1 MVQVL
6 LQILLLAVGFAF
18 LVKGADWFVDGAAK
32 LAAHFGIPQIVIGLT
47 IVAMGTSLP
56 ETSVSLTSAI
66 KDAGDITVGNVL
78 GSNIAN
84 ILLILGVSPLF
95 RDLPVDKRTMRF
107 EMPFLLFVTLLMPML
122 GLFDGVISLADG
134 LILMVLMVVYLLYL
148 RLRAKEQE
156 AKQSELDTS
165 MSESE
170 SKETPMWKMLLL
182 IVVGVAL
189 IIVGSEFAVDAA
201 TELARMAGVSERII
215 GLTIVAIGTS
225 LPELVTSVAAAI
237 RGETDIAIGNIVGSN
252 IFNVL
257 FVTGV
262 TAVLVP
268 VDFQQAFLRDS
279 IVAAAAVVLFIAC
292 LLPKKRL
299 GKLSGALML
308 VCYIAYVLQLIF
320 SGSTI

>member
-1 MVQVL
+1 MIVQVV
-6 LQILLLAVGFAF
+6 LQILLLAVGFVC

-32 LAAHFGIPQIVIGLT
+32 LASRFGIPQIVIGLT

-66 KDAGDITVGNVL
+66 KSAEGITVGNVL

-95 RDLPVDKRTMRF
+95 RHLPVDQRTMRY
-107 EMPFLLFVTLLMPML
+107 EIPFLLSITLLMPAL
-122 GLFDGVISLADG
+122 GYFDGVIDLADG
-134 LILMVLMVVYLLYL
+134 MILLALMALYL
-148 RLRAKEQE
+148 FYLARRARQQE
-156 AKQSELDTS
+156 AEKPELDGS

-170 SKETPMWKMLLL
+170 SKETAVWKMLLL
-182 IVVGVAL
+182 IVIGVAL
-189 IIVGSEFAVDAA
+189 IIAGSEFAVDAA
-201 TELARMAGVSERII
+201 TALARMAGVSERII

-252 IFNVL
+252 IFNLL
-257 FVTGV
+257 FVTGI

-268 VDFQQAFLRDS
+268 VPFQQAFLTDS
-279 IVAAAAVVLFIAC
+279 VIAAAAVVLFIAC

-299 GKLSGALML
+299 GKISGGIML
-308 VCYIAYVLQLIF
+308 AGYIAYILRLILAQ
-320 SGSTI
+320 